1 MAFCLVWGA
10 GAAPAPFRFAEATID
25 GLQAEMAAGRLTAQ
39 ELTAAFLQRIAEI
52 DQSGPT
58 LRAVIEVN
66 PDALSIAAQLDAE
79 RKAGKVRGPLHG
91 IPVLIKDNIATA
103 DRMETTAGSLAL
115 VGARPGRDAFLVTR
129 LRKAGAVI
137 LGKTNLS
144 EWALFRDGEGRSG
157 WSGRG
162 GQTLNPYVLDRSP
175 SGSSSGAAVAVA
187 ANLCVVAVGT
197 ETDGS
202 IVSPASAC
210 GVVGLKPTV
219 GLISRSGLIPISSS
233 QDTPGAMARTVR
245 DAALLLSAMA
255 GTDPE
260 DPATRA
266 SGRPRARA
274 LASISGSR
282 ALKGARVG
290 VVAGPFGFDSRMD
303 RLLDEKVAELQAAGA
318 RVVCWGEL
326 PVFRELDDPEREV
339 LLYEFKD
346 GINRYLASL
355 GPSSPVTSL
364 AGLIAYNDDHADAEM
379 PYFKQ
384 QIFLLAQTKGPLSE
398 RAYRTAVE
406 ACRRYSRTEGIDRL
420 MQLYRLDVLVSLT
433 GSPAGRIDRVDG
445 GPGVRHSAQPA
456 AVAGYPSVTVPAG
469 QIDGLPVGLSF
480 FGRAWTEV
488 RLLEFAADFEAR
500 TRARRPPEFLPRA
513 REDAPPARPAAP
525 ESRPVTPTP

>member
-1 MAFCLVWGA
+1 
-10 GAAPAPFRFAEATID
+10 
-25 GLQAEMAAGRLTAQ
+25 
-39 ELTAAFLQRIAEI
+39 
-52 DQSGPT
+52 
-58 LRAVIEVN
+58 
-66 PDALSIAAQLDAE
+66 
-79 RKAGKVRGPLHG
+79 
-91 IPVLIKDNIATA
+91 
-103 DRMETTAGSLAL
+103 
-115 VGARPGRDAFLVTR
+115 
-129 LRKAGAVI
+129 
-137 LGKTNLS
+137 
-144 EWALFRDGEGRSG
+144 
-157 WSGRG
+157 
-162 GQTLNPYVLDRSP
+162 LNPYALDRSP

-219 GLISRSGLIPISSS
+219 GLISRSGIIPISSS
-233 QDTPGAMARTVR
+233 QDTPGPMARTVR
-245 DAALLLSAMA
+245 DAALLLSVMA
-255 GTDPE
+255 VTDPE

-274 LASISGSR
+274 LASISGSH
-282 ALKGARVG
+282 ALKGVRIG
-290 VVAGPFGFDSRMD
+290 VVTGPFGFDARMD

-364 AGLIAYNDDHADAEM
+364 AGLIAYNDAHADAEM

-398 RAYRTAVE
+398 RAYRSAVE

-480 FGRAWTEV
+480 FSRAWTEV
-488 RLLEFAADFEAR
+488 NLLKFAADFEAR
-500 TRARRPPEFLPRA
+500 TRARRPPEFLLHA
-513 REDAPPARPAAP
+513 REDAPSAPAVEGENRPLT
-525 ESRPVTPTP
+525 STP